1 MVSVELVRAAVHQLH
16 QREAAAAVQPHH
28 VHPGAGGVPAGGHR
42 VEVHR
47 LWTGPAAHHRPHR
60 QGQFSTAGLTK
71 FCLSLFF
78 VF

>member
-16 QREAAAAVQPHH
+16 QREVAAAVQPHH

-47 LWTGPAAHHRPHR
+47 LRTGPAAHHRPHR
-60 QGQFSTAGLTK
+60 QGQFSTCRSR
-71 FCLSLFF
+71 FCFFVTFF